1 MIPRSREYKLCV
13 LIPSTGDFRVIQEGS
28 KKLMTSA
35 KKRVSKIN
43 PHLKYTIFISMS
55 RKIGDII
62 RGRIAT

>member
-1 MIPRSREYKLCV
+1 M
-13 LIPSTGDFRVIQEGS
+13 IPSTGDFRVIQEGS

-55 RKIGDII
+55 NKIGDII
-62 RGRIAT
+62 RGRITT